1 MKNVIKMITER
12 DRWVFDNLDMFD
24 GNEERTDMDVNTFF
38 DLMEDMVNK
47 HYDAKE
53 VVKHGY
59 HKATRVAAC

>member
-1 MKNVIKMITER
+1 M
-12 DRWVFDNLDMFD
+12 FDNLDKFD
-24 GNEERTDMDVNTFF
+24 KNEERTDLDVNTFF
-38 DLMEDMVNK
+38 DLMEEMVNE